1 MRRGVTVK
9 YLHLFHP
16 IMTAIR
22 PATSMPLPMPDALR
36 LGVEYKTEQRSVG
49 ATVKVKD
56 FYTNEV
62 VCQLMYTRFEPHRV
76 PVDAPTRPRVDVTV

>member
-62 VCQLMYTRFEPHRV
+62 VGQLMYTRFEPHRV
-76 PVDAPTRPRVDVTV
+76 PVDAPTRPRLDVTV

>member
-9 YLHLFHP
+9 YLHLLHP

-22 PATSMPLPMPDALR
+22 PAMSMPQPMPDALR
-36 LGVEYKTEQRSVG
+36 LGVSYTVEQRSVG

-56 FYTNEV
+56 FHTNEV
-62 VCQLMYTRFEPHRV
+62 VGQLMYTRFEPHRV
-76 PVDAPTRPRVDVTV
+76 PVPDPKRPRVDVTV

>member
-22 PATSMPLPMPDALR
+22 PATSMPLPDALR

-56 FYTNEV
+56 FHTNEV
-62 VCQLMYTRFEPHRV
+62 VGQLMYTRFEPHRV